1 MVLQW
6 WIAMFRWL
14 LSTSHRQSPIW
25 HLRTRHQASERWR
38 HSAAACCTIYWCR
51 HSTLHTSPHPH
62 SIPITPA
69 APVLPIV
76 DHCARGKIWN
86 IAIKFPKQE
95 ALAPRSRNRVEHKG
109 ENGCWCWRNEKV
121 MQNRHHFYRVRNVGV
136 FHSSLS
142 LLNWFVKSFMFYI
155 KLLDIRHN
163 NASKQRSSQIVGIS
177 VNHSLEYKLRTKKI
191 IQLVV

>member
-1 MVLQW
+1 
-6 WIAMFRWL
+6 
-14 LSTSHRQSPIW
+14 
-25 HLRTRHQASERWR
+25 
-38 HSAAACCTIYWCR
+38 
-51 HSTLHTSPHPH
+51 
-62 SIPITPA
+62 
-69 APVLPIV
+69 
-76 DHCARGKIWN
+76 
-86 IAIKFPKQE
+86 
-95 ALAPRSRNRVEHKG
+95 
-109 ENGCWCWRNEKV
+109 
-121 MQNRHHFYRVRNVGV
+121 MQNRHNFYRVRNVGV